1 MIKDSI
7 HRRGDTRE
15 IIMKTKV
22 NNMHNRTVV
31 EGSRLLNGV

>member
-15 IIMKTKV
+15 IIMKAKV
-22 NNMHNRTVV
+22 SNMHNRTVV
-31 EGSRLLNGV
+31 EDSRLLNGV